1 MLILLKL
8 GGSLITDKD
17 IPRTP
22 RLEVIQR
29 LAEEIAQFVNANSS
43 VQLIL
48 GHGAGSFAHVP
59 ASKYKTRQGV
69 RSQQEWK
76 GFFEVWQEARTLNHI
91 VLGALHQAG
100 LPAISFP
107 PSSNIITLNGKVK
120 SWDTAPIQAAI
131 SHQLIPVVYGDV
143 IFDEVLGGSILS
155 TEELFMHLAVQLHPR
170 RILLA
175 GLNSVCSDFPACK
188 QTIDFITDEN
198 FKDYLPALGGSAST
212 DVTGGMVQKVTDML
226 NLTHQVPS
234 LEIQIFSS
242 SQQGVLLEVLKG
254 KNFGTIIHQVK

>member
-1 MLILLKL
+1 MLTLLKL

-17 IPRTP
+17 TPRVP
-22 RLEVIQR
+22 RLEVLQR
-29 LAEEIAQFVNANSS
+29 LAEEIAQFLKTNPSS
-43 VQLIL
+43 QLVI

-69 RSQQEWK
+69 QTHQEWQ
-76 GFFEVWQEARTLNHI
+76 GFFEVWQEARALNHI
-91 VLGALHQAG
+91 VLDALHQAG

-107 PSSNIITLNGKVK
+107 PSAGITTHTGKVK
-120 SWDTAPIQAAI
+120 SWDLAPLHSAL

-143 IFDEVLGGSILS
+143 IFDEVLGGTILS
-155 TEELFMHLAVQLHPR
+155 TEELFMHLAIQLHPQ

-175 GLNSVCSDFPACK
+175 GLNSVCSDFPTCK
-188 QTIDFITDEN
+188 HTIELITDEN
-198 FKDYLPALGGSAST
+198 IIDYLPALGGSAST

-226 NLTHQVPS
+226 NLTHQVPG

-242 SQQGVLLEVLKG
+242 TQQGVLLEVLKG
-254 KNFGTIIHQVK
+254 KNIGTIIHQV

>member
-1 MLILLKL
+1 MLIFLKL

-17 IPRTP
+17 TPRTA
-22 RLEVIQR
+22 RLDVIHR
-29 LAEEIAQFVNANSS
+29 LAEEIAQFVNANPFS
-43 VQLIL
+43 QLII

-69 RSQQEWK
+69 QSHQQWK
-76 GFFEVWQEARTLNHI
+76 GFFEVWQEARTLNKI
-91 VLGALHQAG
+91 VLDALHQAG

-107 PSSNIITLNGKVK
+107 PSAGITTQEGKVK
-120 SWDTAPIQAAI
+120 TWDLAPIQAAL

-143 IFDEVLGGSILS
+143 IFDEILGGTILS
-155 TEELFMHLAVQLHPR
+155 TEELFMYLAVQLHPR

-175 GLNSVCSDFPACK
+175 GLNSVCSDFPVCQ
-188 QTIDFITDEN
+188 QTIDLITDEN
-198 FKDYLPALGGSAST
+198 FQYYLPILGGSAST
-212 DVTGGMVQKVTDML
+212 DVTGGMVQKVTHML
-226 NLTHQVPS
+226 NLTHQVPG

-254 KNFGTIIHQVK
+254 KNNGTIIHQV